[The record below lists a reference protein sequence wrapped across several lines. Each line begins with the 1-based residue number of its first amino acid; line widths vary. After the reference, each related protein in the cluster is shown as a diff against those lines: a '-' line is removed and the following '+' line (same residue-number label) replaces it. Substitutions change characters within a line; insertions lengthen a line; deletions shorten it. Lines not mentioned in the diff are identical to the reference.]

1 MVIEIEVDD
10 IEVLAKALNN
20 AFLAYGDIVSS
31 ISCFGL
37 EPQLSTI
44 RYLPLMK
51 LPAEELDRRYNTLK
65 DVYLQVEAKEKE
77 LTKLWKE
84 AWENDQRRK
93 NHEPDA

>member
-1 MVIEIEVDD
+1 MKIELEIDD
-10 IEVLAKALNN
+10 IELFTKALNN

-31 ISCFGL
+31 INCLGL

-44 RYLPLMK
+44 KYLPLME

-77 LTKLWKE
+77 LTTQWKE
-84 AWENDQRRK
+84 WR
-93 NHEPDA
+93 

>member
-1 MVIEIEVDD
+1 MKIEIEVDD
-10 IEVLAKALNN
+10 IEVFAKALNN

-31 ISCFGL
+31 INCLGL

-44 RYLPLMK
+44 KYLPLME
-51 LPAEELDRRYNTLK
+51 LSAEELDRRYNTLK

-84 AWENDQRRK
+84 VWENDKRRK
-93 NHEPDA
+93 NYE

>member
-1 MVIEIEVDD
+1 MKIEIEVDD
-10 IEVLAKALNN
+10 IEVFAKALNN

-31 ISCFGL
+31 INCLGL
-37 EPQLSTI
+37 EPHLSTI
-44 RYLPLMK
+44 KYLPLME

-84 AWENDQRRK
+84 AWENDQRRE
-93 NHEPDA
+93 NHEENA

>member
-1 MVIEIEVDD
+1 MKIELEIDD
-10 IEVLAKALNN
+10 IELFTKALNN

-31 ISCFGL
+31 INCLGL

-44 RYLPLMK
+44 KYLPLME

-77 LTKLWKE
+77 LTTQWKE
-84 AWENDQRRK
+84 WRQNDERRENYEK
-93 NHEPDA
+93 S